1 MLRQMVQVL
10 KLLTVQNFIHLS
22 EYWVVLLTQ
31 DVLVNFKLLLGDH
44 EVLVLLVN
52 FVNQVVD

>member
-22 EYWVVLLTQ
+22 ENWVVLLTQ
-31 DVLVNFKLLLGDH
+31 DVLVDFKLLLGDH